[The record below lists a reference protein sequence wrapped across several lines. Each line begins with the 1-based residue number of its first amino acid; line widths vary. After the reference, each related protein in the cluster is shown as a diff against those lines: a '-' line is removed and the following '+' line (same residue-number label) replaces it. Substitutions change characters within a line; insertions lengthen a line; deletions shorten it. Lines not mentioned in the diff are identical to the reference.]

1 MSLARCMHGASL
13 QSCITRGV
21 QPGGGKAVGDS
32 DGGEWVASKQGGCTT
47 PHRPESRRGPLLLT
61 VLGMHCTVLFTLL
74 LAQAIVDP
82 ASFARAAKL
91 SLLQLSEVPQEDLN
105 GLIAELGVATLQLKL
120 QIKAAIKDAASVS
133 STPIADQTSAP
144 CASSTGKEVRCLR
157 CGACS
162 PPPPPPSRPQLH
174 LTSPIRP
181 MQCIVSSTAHVLCR
195 RPGHV

>member
-1 MSLARCMHGASL
+1 MSLARWGITAILYYSGCSTGWRQSRWRFRWRRMGRLQAGQMHHSTQTRVQTRSL
-13 QSCITRGV
+13 
-21 QPGGGKAVGDS
+21 A
-32 DGGEWVASKQGGCTT
+32 
-47 PHRPESRRGPLLLT
+47 T

-74 LAQAIVDP
+74 LVQAIVDP

-133 STPIADQTSAP
+133 STPIADQTSAS

-162 PPPPPPSRPQLH
+162 PPPPPLGYAPGRKH
-174 LTSPIRP
+174 LRF
-181 MQCIVSSTAHVLCR
+181 CLCCKQALL
-195 RPGHV
+195 

>member
-1 MSLARCMHGASL
+1 
-13 QSCITRGV
+13 
-21 QPGGGKAVGDS
+21 
-32 DGGEWVASKQGGCTT
+32 
-47 PHRPESRRGPLLLT
+47 
-61 VLGMHCTVLFTLL
+61 MHCTVLFTLL
-74 LAQAIVDP
+74 LVQAIVDP

-133 STPIADQTSAP
+133 STPIADKMSAS

-174 LTSPIRP
+174 LTSPILP